1 MPIYFFEGGMTMNI
15 KTALLLLP
23 LSLPS
28 LAFATV
34 GGPQNIEVLGYEVK
48 EQKLYIMRHYL
59 DGRGRLP
66 QLYYYNFKSQKPN
79 QLVQVNSLY
88 INPKTKRIDYDQDS
102 RKFDQN
108 IAKIKKRL
116 VPLNPIQKSK
126 LQLKVLKTKKGSA
139 PAWHDLQE
147 KVPKWTYQYQVKS
160 SLQKSPVQQAVSY
173 QQGLKISQAYKVPK
187 QNKTL
192 VIVKYLGIPFETGY
206 SIEDPALLS
215 R

>member
-23 LSLPS
+23 LSLPG

-88 INPKTKRIDYDQDS
+88 INPKTKKIDYDQQPT
-102 RKFDQN
+102 RFN
-108 IAKIKKRL
+108 AELAKIKNR
-116 VPLNPIQKSK
+116 LNPLTK
-126 LQLKVLKTKKGSA
+126 LRTQQAQIKVLHRS
-139 PAWHDLQE
+139 E
-147 KVPKWTYQYQVKS
+147 
-160 SLQKSPVQQAVSY
+160 
-173 QQGLKISQAYKVPK
+173 
-187 QNKTL
+187 
-192 VIVKYLGIPFETGY
+192 E
-206 SIEDPALLS
+206 
-215 R
+215 RR

>member
-23 LSLPS
+23 LSLPT

-66 QLYYYNFKSQKPN
+66 QLYYYNFKSKTPN
-79 QLVQVNSLY
+79 QLIQVNSLY
-88 INPKTKRIDYDQDS
+88 INPKTKQIDYDQDS
-102 RKFDQN
+102 RKFNQE

-116 VPLNPIQKSK
+116 IPLVPLR
-126 LQLKVLKTKKGSA
+126 
-139 PAWHDLQE
+139 
-147 KVPKWTYQYQVKS
+147 
-160 SLQKSPVQQAVSY
+160 
-173 QQGLKISQAYKVPK
+173 K
-187 QNKTL
+187 QNHSL
-192 VIVKYLGIPFETGY
+192 
-206 SIEDPALLS
+206 
-215 R
+215 RC

>member
-1 MPIYFFEGGMTMNI
+1 MKI
-15 KTALLLLP
+15 KAIISVLLVGLP
-23 LSLPS
+23 CA
-28 LAFATV
+28 AFATV

-48 EQKLYIMRHYL
+48 DQKLYLMRHYL

-66 QLYYYNFKSQKPN
+66 QLYYYNFKSKQPN
-79 QLVQVNSLY
+79 QLVMVNSLY
-88 INPKTKRIDYDQDS
+88 INPKTKRIDYDQS
-102 RKFDQN
+102 SQKFDQE

-116 VPLNPIQKSK
+116 IPVIPVKKQNIQ
-126 LQLKVLKTKKGSA
+126 LELLKTSKGYA
-139 PAWHDLQE
+139 PAWYDPQE

-160 SLQKSPVQQAVSY
+160 GSQKSPTHQAVSY

-192 VIVKYLGIPFETGY
+192 VTTKYLGIPFETGY
-206 SIEDPALLS
+206 TIEDPVLLS